1 MSRDLSDEV
10 SWFLS
15 TLSLSQSTDREKQFI
30 TNLLSKKKCINKSV
44 PRISKIWC
52 TGFLKSKTN
61 FLPTMLT
68 ISFIRNKTRYGYF
81 KWGAVDENSFANF
94 KIFERNFNSSLIQK
108 KCIEVG
114 LLS

>member
-1 MSRDLSDEV
+1 
-10 SWFLS
+10 
-15 TLSLSQSTDREKQFI
+15 
-30 TNLLSKKKCINKSV
+30 
-44 PRISKIWC
+44 
-52 TGFLKSKTN
+52 
-61 FLPTMLT
+61 MLT